1 MPPTKRPRRSSPAR
15 EKQKNRLPRTAEVGI
30 FYILGVVTTLSGS
43 RGVLPNR
50 MRSGFAAAQLFHIF
64 GKRNLRYGIKSDSI
78 FALFFFWPAK
88 FRPQFVPQHIF
99 KRCNKLNIN
108 NIPQHNIFCTGTFK
122 LNIRIQ
128 ASGSLSTFR
137 NSSVVRAWPPC
148 AAILFLNLS
157 SFVITVK
164 AFLMAVSPIRASWI

>member
-1 MPPTKRPRRSSPAR
+1 MRLYIPNGSVASGRVISPRRRRRDGKNTAAPAR
-15 EKQKNRLPRTAEVGI
+15 MIFPPRSRRGRPGRPAQLIFPEGNRLGNTSLSTQKHKPKTTPEATRYIETQRTGYPV
-30 FYILGVVTTLSGS
+30 
-43 RGVLPNR
+43 
-50 MRSGFAAAQLFHIF
+50 
-64 GKRNLRYGIKSDSI
+64 
-78 FALFFFWPAK
+78 
-88 FRPQFVPQHIF
+88 
-99 KRCNKLNIN
+99 RCVSEMID
-108 NIPQHNIFCTGTFK
+108 IHCTGTFK